1 MFNKER
7 YINFIETKQ
16 GIAEI
21 TIIAILILFITTG
34 IILNL
39 IFIKKNMLL
48 TVIPLAIIGFI
59 IGYSNYKKTII
70 KLEEMKMKLDIYEK
84 VMDKENINV

>member
-7 YINFIETKQ
+7 YTNYIETKQ

-21 TIIAILILFITTG
+21 TIVAILILSITLG

-48 TVIPLAIIGFI
+48 TIIPLAITGFI
-59 IGYSNYKKTII
+59 IGYSNYKRTII
-70 KLEEMKMKLDIYEK
+70 KLEEMKMKLDLYEK
-84 VMDKENINV
+84 IINM

>member
-1 MFNKER
+1 MFDKNK
-7 YINFIETKQ
+7 YANYIETKQ

-21 TIIAILILFITTG
+21 TIVAILILFITTG

-48 TVIPLAIIGFI
+48 TVAPLAIIGFI
-59 IGYSNYKKTII
+59 TGYSNYKRTII
-70 KLEEMKMKLDIYEK
+70 KLEEMKMKLDLYEK
-84 VMDKENINV
+84 IMNM